1 MRAGAAAWNLRLALG
16 LALAWAFSAATLFAG
31 IRRLPAKAVL
41 LRRRLRRAGSSAA
54 PQPVSPAGL
63 LVQNNALPG
72 NRADGFRFRH
82 LRLMIVLTPLY
93 LWLELSFGVSLLD
106 KMGSSLPIDATASV
120 EHWGRLISGLALAL
134 VFLKGWFAQC
144 EKWNRSWPVRLAVSV
159 VIVLLS
165 IFAMW
170 HVQDAV
176 IEFHV
181 TRASSEIAIALAAL
195 ATVIVAGWL
204 LVRGWLRHAM
214 AARRSV
220 PVTLAGII
228 LLCAGGTAVLAGL
241 NPAISAITRG
251 TGMEERITREL
262 GQERQRAAKL
272 TVIRRGLQN
281 GDYAHPSLPVPP
293 AAVDSAEGKA
303 SLALF
308 PIVAAG
314 LDPAFFQPDQERVVT
329 KLMYTDWDRDNGEAA
344 FKAYEDAVQ
353 ELLQIHEGPY
363 AQASRAWEER
373 RATQGKDADAAFE
386 REVRGLLEGA
396 SAPPGLSREDF
407 LAHPAAARFLRM
419 AAACN
424 ECELRPGMKR
434 EAYTRELHRWTEKEN
449 VKTSVQNLDSPE
461 HFESGKDG
469 ESAART
475 YWVPI
480 WALLFSMVGAVV
492 HLFKMAFTVTEYAHR
507 RAFQAVGA
515 SDSPLAHRV
524 VGHSR
529 RLIGLGIVGLCLFI
543 FFSDNRVTGTE
554 TYARA
559 HRAMWSAQPLV
570 GAVAA
575 HWTINAQG
583 LVYPFTR
590 KFRPSW
596 LDFDSDPLAWLPGAG
611 AQVEGPAKPARGAGR
626 GS

>member
-41 LRRRLRRAGSSAA
+41 LRRRLRRAGGGDA
-54 PQPVSPAGL
+54 PRPVSPAGL

-106 KMGSSLPIDATASV
+106 KMGSSLPIDATAAV

-144 EKWNRSWPVRLAVSV
+144 EKWSRSWPVRLAVSV
-159 VIVLLS
+159 SIVLIS
-165 IFAMW
+165 FFAMW

-195 ATVIVAGWL
+195 AAVIVAGWL

-214 AARRSV
+214 ASRRSV
-220 PVTLAGII
+220 PVTLAGIV
-228 LLCAGGTAVLAGL
+228 LLCIAGTAVLAGL
-241 NPAISAITRG
+241 NPAISALTRG
-251 TGMEERITREL
+251 AGMEDRIAREL
-262 GQERQRAAKL
+262 GLERQRAAKL
-272 TVIRRGLQN
+272 TVIRRGLQI
-281 GDYAHPSLPVPP
+281 GHYRHPSLPVPP
-293 AAVDSAEGKA
+293 SAVDSAEGKA

-308 PIVAAG
+308 PIVASG
-314 LDPAFFQPDQERVVT
+314 LDPAFFLPDQERVVT
-329 KLMYTDWDRDNGEAA
+329 ELMYTDWERDNGEAA
-344 FKAYEDAVQ
+344 YKAYEDSVK
-353 ELLQIHEGPY
+353 ELEAMRPGSE
-363 AQASRAWEER
+363 AE
-373 RATQGKDADAAFE
+373 AT
-386 REVRGLLEGA
+386 
-396 SAPPGLSREDF
+396 
-407 LAHPAAARFLRM
+407 RFLRM

-424 ECELRPGMKR
+424 ECELRPGMTR

-449 VKTSVQNLDSPE
+449 VKTTVQNLESPE

-492 HLFKMAFTVTEYAHR
+492 HLFKMAFTLTEYAHR

-515 SDSPLAHRV
+515 ADSPLAHRV

-529 RLIGLGIVGLCLFI
+529 RLIGLGIAALCLFI
-543 FFSDNRVTGTE
+543 YFSDNRVTGTE
-554 TYARA
+554 TYSRA
-559 HRAMWSAQPLV
+559 HRAMWAAQPVV

-611 AQVEGPAKPARGAGR
+611 AQVDGPARPASRP
-626 GS
+626 